1 MSLRNFLIEADML
14 DISIQSADKFLSS
27 ASKIDEFLS
36 SRVTVEEKLD
46 GVKITIVKKENNG
59 DINDYIFS
67 YKENIIYSTE
77 FDYQPNTKIKKESI
91 GNSQFKLIFDH
102 FKKLPKNSI
111 PVNTELFVEFLMNK
125 PTLSSNYTA
134 KHKMVLIGY
143 SKSNYTDTFGKLK
156 TVNTGMQT
164 KLREQYA
171 KELKIDVPPVLFKG
185 VFGAPNLF
193 EQGILNDKLKAE
205 FNVRK
210 ASMHWENPEN
220 LVQDIKSLFLFLESK
235 YGGTPEGIVL
245 SYSDKILKFQQSYQT
260 DQLARLKI
268 KSNYIDNDKE
278 KENQYW
284 SNVQGAAQGII
295 NTIKVGK
302 NLEDILAELSLIMKK
317 IPLNFSH
324 SKKTEAQIKDD
335 IQGSAKILILKK
347 MKGNNN
353 CLYIGKFRI
362 LTKAHYDII
371 KKGQRLFD
379 NIVVAL
385 VTSKDTIETQKLR
398 RKMLELSFP
407 GLEIIEN
414 PSGNIGTLLK
424 KSPFNVNAI
433 LAGSDRVRGYQDQI
447 KGQLGLYVKEIPRTG
462 DDISASKIIEKI
474 DDEDYFKKNTPKEIH
489 SLYENLKEIYKN

>member
-1 MSLRNFLIEADML
+1 MDSNL
-14 DISIQSADKFLSS
+14 
-27 ASKIDEFLS
+27 KIDQFSSNKRNPCNGVIHEIKKFKHGTQVAFTIFFLLMS
-36 SRVTVEEKLD
+36 SLSITDHTDMMYTLGMPICIYVIINILLY
-46 GVKITIVKKENNG
+46 KITIDGKL
-59 DINDYIFS
+59 
-67 YKENIIYSTE
+67 
-77 FDYQPNTKIKKESI
+77 
-91 GNSQFKLIFDH
+91 KLIKQND
-102 FKKLPKNSI
+102 L
-111 PVNTELFVEFLMNK
+111 T
-125 PTLSSNYTA
+125 
-134 KHKMVLIGY
+134 
-143 SKSNYTDTFGKLK
+143 TFGKLK

-193 EQGILNDKLKAE
+193 ERGILNDKLKAE

-302 NLEDILAELSLIMKK
+302 NLEDTLAELSLIMKK

-447 KGQLGLYVKEIPRTG
+447 KGQLSYVNR
-462 DDISASKIIEKI
+462 
-474 DDEDYFKKNTPKEIH
+474 
-489 SLYENLKEIYKN
+489 